1 MTLITKGM
9 GAMIK
14 KFGKK
19 TAKHM
24 AETET
29 RHKSMKKFGYRGPE
43 YKVLS
48 KKKGETSHKMQEVW
62 TYNPYPKG
70 KK

>member
-1 MTLITKGM
+1 MTIITKGM

-24 AETET
+24 ADTDT
-29 RHKSMKKFGYRGPE
+29 RHKSMKKLRNG
-43 YKVLS
+43 
-48 KKKGETSHKMQEVW
+48 
-62 TYNPYPKG
+62 
-70 KK
+70 